1 MNRKTRIILDEM
13 KRAGLIIKDDDI
25 TAGEKTNFIFDY
37 MIKHYSYLLKD
48 DIDVIL
54 PKSDLK
60 KGKIIHE
67 ILIKFGKYFLSN
79 PQIFEDRKKLLEED
93 NETFSNDDSVILG
106 EVKLPDE
113 PVIFVSNHSFKDDV
127 LATMLAAKRR
137 SYILFGSLPHFYN
150 TLDGLLSAKNGVIM
164 VNRKVSS
171 SRKTSVD
178 KGKYVLDNGMNL
190 MVFPEGVWNK
200 KPNGCMLDFWSG
212 FYKLAKKEDGTFYP
226 IVPIIHYISNT
237 HKPGHD
243 NPIHTIIDNPIY
255 LNGMDEKEGIEFIRT
270 RMLTW
275 YYKLMEMY
283 GKTTRAEILD
293 GYENVTEAWEDE
305 LRKRVA
311 TAARYDYEIEI
322 SADKRRK
329 DEPLSVW
336 EPISELEITKKNAVE
351 VTKAKQLVKELKRN
365 DFQHRF

>member
-212 FYKLAKKEDGTFYP
+212 FYKIAKKEDGTFYP

-237 HKPGHD
+237 HKPGKD

-255 LNGMDEKEGIEFIRT
+255 LNGMDEKEGIAFIRT
-270 RMLTW
+270 KM
-275 YYKLMEMY
+275 
-283 GKTTRAEILD
+283 
-293 GYENVTEAWEDE
+293 
-305 LRKRVA
+305 
-311 TAARYDYEIEI
+311 
-322 SADKRRK
+322 
-329 DEPLSVW
+329 
-336 EPISELEITKKNAVE
+336 
-351 VTKAKQLVKELKRN
+351 
-365 DFQHRF
+365 